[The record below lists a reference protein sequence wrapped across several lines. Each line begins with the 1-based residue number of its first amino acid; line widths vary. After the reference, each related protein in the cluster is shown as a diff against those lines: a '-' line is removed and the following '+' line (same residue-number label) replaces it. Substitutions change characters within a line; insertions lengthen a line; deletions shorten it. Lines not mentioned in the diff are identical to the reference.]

1 MNQEISNE
9 NTKHRSGS
17 NNRRNKLKK
26 KKTRMMSSEIA
37 ICQALQNIC
46 GAYYK
51 VIKFFIS
58 TLFVISLIFQLARLL
73 FIYIKNLFIF
83 FPVVVTYAAV
93 RKM

>member
-51 VIKFFIS
+51 VIKFYIS
-58 TLFVISLIFQLARLL
+58 TLIINISVGMVVTHL
-73 FIYIKNLFIF
+73 YKNLIYFL
-83 FPVVVTYAAV
+83 VSRCYLCSSC
-93 RKM
+93 